1 VAARAWVL
9 TDAEN
14 GEYLAGENAFER
26 LPMGSTDK
34 IMVALVALRMV
45 EEGEASFD
53 DEVAVSEVAV
63 SEDAAA
69 FATTL
74 CSNVGLFA
82 GDTLSVRELLA
93 AALIPSDNDAAYA
106 LAEHL
111 GDGDVNDFVDKMNQS
126 LFFVGRERGVAQ

>member
-53 DEVAVSEVAV
+53 DEVAVSE
-63 SEDAAA
+63 DAAA

-93 AALIPSDNDAAYA
+93 AALIPSGNDAAYA

-111 GDGDVNDFVDKMNQS
+111 GDGDVNDFVDEMNQS